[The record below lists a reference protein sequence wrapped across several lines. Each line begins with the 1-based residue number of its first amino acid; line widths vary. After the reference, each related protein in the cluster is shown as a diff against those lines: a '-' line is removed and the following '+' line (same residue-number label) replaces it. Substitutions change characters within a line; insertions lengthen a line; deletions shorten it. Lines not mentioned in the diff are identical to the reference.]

1 MNSYNLSND
10 RINLKAMI
18 TLFKAHQ
25 SLTEVIKD
33 DIREYDFDL
42 NEFAVYEVVYH
53 YKQLRVS
60 EINDKVL
67 VNSSSLTYILD
78 KLVRKNIIERLQDE
92 DDRRVFNIRITKEG
106 KLLGNRIFPSHY
118 ELLTKVFN
126 VLTEDERELL
136 SSLLKK
142 VGFSAKEIGNEL

>member
-33 DIREYDFDL
+33 DIRKYDFDL

-106 KLLGNRIFPSHY
+106 QLLGNRIFPSHY